1 MDGGDEIRCV
11 MYVSGNTLVGMSTD
25 TAVYLQKLKN
35 VIVNNESG
43 IQDPTGQEKEMKLEL

>member
-25 TAVYLQKLKN
+25 TAVYL
-35 VIVNNESG
+35 
-43 IQDPTGQEKEMKLEL
+43 